1 MAQPAHKSAS
11 TRRAARTP
19 RKRSPIPEP
28 FHVVAKA
35 TVARDAATIDVPM
48 LVIYGE
54 WLKAAG
60 FPIGASAYL
69 TTDKRGE
76 LAISRLGLGAPRR
89 LRVRSTPR

>member
-1 MAQPAHKSAS
+1 MTRPSRNVAS
-11 TRRAARTP
+11 TKPRKRVA

-60 FPIGASAYL
+60 FPIGAAAYL

-76 LAISRLGLGAPRR
+76 LAISRLGLGVPRR

>member
-1 MAQPAHKSAS
+1 
-11 TRRAARTP
+11 
-19 RKRSPIPEP
+19 
-28 FHVVAKA
+28 
-35 TVARDAATIDVPM
+35 M

-76 LAISRLGLGAPRR
+76 LAISRLGLGVPRR

>member
-1 MAQPAHKSAS
+1 MTRPSRNVAS
-11 TRRAARTP
+11 KTPRTRVT
-19 RKRSPIPEP
+19 RKRSTIPEP
-28 FHVVAKA
+28 FQVVSKA

-76 LAISRLGLGAPRR
+76 LAISRLGLGLPRR